1 MTTEHENGDR
11 DDLVSK
17 TYRELDTERTPEHL
31 NKTILRMASEN
42 TKRSWTDSFLSTGWM
57 KPVAWAA
64 TIGLSLAIVLELT
77 QVPTMEA
84 LRGDMPLATSPAVE
98 SVSEDF
104 IAKEEQALG
113 RAKEQVLRQ
122 SDALQ
127 QEARED
133 EFMQDVSRPVLE
145 NKAMRRP
152 AAVPAPEP
160 APEPAVDQAAAR
172 KRSADQ
178 AVDGT
183 RPARVNAP
191 VEGVAAFASSAATIE
206 SDIASACDPKTR
218 SSADD
223 WLACIEDLRASGAV
237 EQADR
242 EYEAYILEYPAD
254 ADAN

>member
-77 QVPTMEA
+77 QVPTTEVPRA
-84 LRGDMPLATSPAVE
+84 ELPLAAPPAVE

-104 IAKEEQALG
+104 ITTEEQALG
-113 RAKEQVLRQ
+113 RAKEQGLRQ
-122 SDALQ
+122 TDALQ
-127 QEARED
+127 REARED
-133 EFMQDVSRPVLE
+133 EFVQDVSGPVLE

-152 AAVPAPEP
+152 AVVP

-178 AVDGT
+178 AVDG
-183 RPARVNAP
+183 PSAARVNAP
-191 VEGVAAFASSAATIE
+191 AEGVAAFATSAATIE

-223 WLACIEDLRASGAV
+223 WLACIEDLRTSGAI
-237 EQADR
+237 EQADL
-242 EYEAYILEYPAD
+242 EYEAYILEYPPETE
-254 ADAN
+254 AN